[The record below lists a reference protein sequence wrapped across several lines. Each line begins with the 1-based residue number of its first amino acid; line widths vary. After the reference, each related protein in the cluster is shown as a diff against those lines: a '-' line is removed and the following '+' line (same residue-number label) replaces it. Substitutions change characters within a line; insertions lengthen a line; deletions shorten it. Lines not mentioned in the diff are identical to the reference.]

1 MENLKEREGSEHSL
15 YSFGNGYFPARRR
28 RSERS
33 GKTLSED
40 SEPVVELVA
49 ARAPGWGDLNRP
61 ITDQRSRM
69 RYSRGGVGVGWLVP
83 VRERATSAWL
93 ATWRRAL
100 FSGPWLVS
108 LARGHWR
115 QRQPASMFS
124 LSRSVTCPRV
134 ETPAPAGREP
144 GTRMFLDHADPK
156 LQSCRRRDHAKIHFS
171 EVGFTSQIFH
181 RASLGKPFLLW
192 IEGDR
197 LIEGKTSS
205 PSSLQSTNTN

>member
-1 MENLKEREGSEHSL
+1 LAGWSRC
-15 YSFGNGYFPARRR
+15 A
-28 RSERS
+28 SERQVRGWRLGGVPS
-33 GKTLSED
+33 S
-40 SEPVVELVA
+40 
-49 ARAPGWGDLNRP
+49 PGHGSC
-61 ITDQRSRM
+61 RSR
-69 RYSRGGVGVGWLVP
+69 
-83 VRERATSAWL
+83 
-93 ATWRRAL
+93 
-100 FSGPWLVS
+100 GPD
-108 LARGHWR
+108 ARGHWR

-156 LQSCRRRDHAKIHFS
+156 LVEHTLQSCRRRDHAKIHFS